1 MPELDNFQKFMSSLM
16 TGKPTFMLL
25 TAKNCA
31 PCEKAKPI
39 YETIKDVFAEQAEF
53 YQSNVVDLPPEF
65 VSTRRIRTA
74 PTLLM
79 FRFGVEENRL
89 FGEEQL
95 AQMGVEIGK
104 FIDDYASEQ
113 AGSTTAEFE
122 CEACQ

>member
-1 MPELDNFQKFMSSLM
+1 MPELSNFQKFMSSLV

-25 TAKNCA
+25 TAENCA
-31 PCEKAKPI
+31 PCEQAKPV
-39 YETIKDVFAEQAEF
+39 YEAIKDVFGEQADF

-89 FGEEQL
+89 FGEEKL

-104 FIDDYASEQ
+104 FIDDYASEN
-113 AGSTTAEFE
+113 AGGTTAEFE

>member
-1 MPELDNFQKFMSSLM
+1 MPELDNFQKFMSSLV

-25 TAKNCA
+25 TAENCA
-31 PCEKAKPI
+31 PCEKAKPM
-39 YETIKDVFAEQAEF
+39 YEAIKDVFGEQADF

-65 VSTRRIRTA
+65 VATRRVRTA

-89 FGEEQL
+89 AGEQME
-95 AQMGVEIGK
+95 QMGVEIGK
-104 FIDDYASEQ
+104 FIDDYASEN
-113 AGSTTAEFE
+113 AGASTNEFE